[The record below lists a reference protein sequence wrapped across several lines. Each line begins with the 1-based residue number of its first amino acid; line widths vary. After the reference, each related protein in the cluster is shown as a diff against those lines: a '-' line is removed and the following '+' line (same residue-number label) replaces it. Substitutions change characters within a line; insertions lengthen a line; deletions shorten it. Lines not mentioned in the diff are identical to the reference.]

1 MESESRTRKRRTTHQ
16 VVTVLLVF
24 LMGVALGWVLR
35 GSPEQP
41 GDAPLPVELVA
52 VPDEPSVPEAAPVDD
67 APPPETWIPEVAQ
80 VLDAAAESDEIPIPQ
95 PLEDEPPAE
104 AAEEEM
110 PPTSPPMI
118 FEDVWPA
125 RHLFIAISGGTLNN
139 ATKTLLS
146 DLKPGGVVLL
156 DGNIENRNQTIKL
169 VSSIKEAVGLG
180 KEIYDLPLIAVE
192 QEGGIFNRL
201 NLESAPGAPEL
212 GAKRDPQA
220 ANTVG
225 LNFGKACKDR
235 GIAVLLAP
243 VLDVV
248 LPGAPDVIKA
258 RSFGKDRDVVQALGL
273 AFADG
278 AMQSGVFP
286 VGKHYPGHGAAKLE
300 AQTTLAVID
309 LNESHDLAKVLYP
322 FAQAVVAGVPGIL
335 VGHIAVPR
343 LDMNEPQRPASLS
356 PVLVRE
362 ILRERWTFKGV
373 ILSDDIALAA
383 SATGGDAGKAAVL
396 ALAAGCDAL
405 ILADPSPERIRGIC
419 DTIETAV
426 NDGTLARENLNESKR
441 RLEAMQTWLKTP
453 KSLPGGVPKLAPESS
468 TPVEVAAEAAPEPA
482 KPAEA
487 APKAPEQAEPAPET
501 PKPAETAAETP
512 KPAEVTPPEA
522 APEPPKPAETAPE
535 PPKPADPAPE
545 TPEQVEPA
553 PKPADPAPETPRPA
567 DPAPET
573 PRPADPAPETPE
585 QAEPAP
591 EPPKPVETA
600 PEPPRAADPAPEP
613 PKPAEP
619 APEAPPAEAASSG
632 GAATHHEVQ
641 PGDTLTR
648 LSLRYGVSIDEL
660 KGWNN
665 LDGDTIQLG
674 QKLRVSPS
682 R

>member
-1 MESESRTRKRRTTHQ
+1 VESESRTRKRRSTHQ

-41 GDAPLPVELVA
+41 GGATLPVELTAGPEEPPVA
-52 VPDEPSVPEAAPVDD
+52 ETPPVED

-80 VLDAAAESDEIPIPQ
+80 VLDAAGDSDEIPISQ
-95 PLEDEPPAE
+95 PPEDEPPAE
-104 AAEEEM
+104 APVEEM
-110 PPTSPPMI
+110 PPASPPMVL
-118 FEDVWPA
+118 EDVWPA

-139 ATKTLLS
+139 ATKALLS

-156 DGNIENRNQTIKL
+156 DGNIENRNQTMKL

-180 KEIYDLPLIAVE
+180 KELYDLPLIAVE

-212 GAKRDPQA
+212 GARRDPQA
-220 ANTVG
+220 ANAVG
-225 LNFGKACKDR
+225 LSFGKACRDR

-278 AMQSGVFP
+278 AMQAGVFP
-286 VGKHYPGHGAAKLE
+286 VVKHYPGHGAAKLE
-300 AQTTLAVID
+300 PQTTLAVID
-309 LNESHDLAKVLYP
+309 LNESHELAKVLYP

-335 VGHIAVPR
+335 VGHIAVPL
-343 LDMNEPQRPASLS
+343 LDTLEPQRPASLS
-356 PVLVRE
+356 PVLTRG
-362 ILRERWTFKGV
+362 ILRDRWTFKGV

-419 DTIETAV
+419 DTIEAAV
-426 NDGTLARENLNESKR
+426 NDGTLSRENLNESKR
-441 RLEAMQTWLKTP
+441 RLEAMQAWLKEP
-453 KSLPGGVPKLAPESS
+453 KGLPGGVPKLAPESS

-482 KPAEA
+482 KPA
-487 APKAPEQAEPAPET
+487 K
-501 PKPAETAAETP
+501 
-512 KPAEVTPPEA
+512 A
-522 APEPPKPAETAPE
+522 APEPPKPAEAAPE
-535 PPKPADPAPE
+535 A
-545 TPEQVEPA
+545 
-553 PKPADPAPETPRPA
+553 
-567 DPAPET
+567 
-573 PRPADPAPETPE
+573 
-585 QAEPAP
+585 
-591 EPPKPVETA
+591 
-600 PEPPRAADPAPEP
+600 

-619 APEAPPAEAASSG
+619 APKPAEPKPETPKPAEPAPKPAEPKPETPKPAEPAPQAPKPAETTPVKAASSG
-632 GAATHHEVQ
+632 VSATYHEVQ

-648 LSLRYGVSIDEL
+648 LSVRYGVSIKEL
-660 KGWNN
+660 KEWNN

-674 QKLRVSPS
+674 KKLRVSPS